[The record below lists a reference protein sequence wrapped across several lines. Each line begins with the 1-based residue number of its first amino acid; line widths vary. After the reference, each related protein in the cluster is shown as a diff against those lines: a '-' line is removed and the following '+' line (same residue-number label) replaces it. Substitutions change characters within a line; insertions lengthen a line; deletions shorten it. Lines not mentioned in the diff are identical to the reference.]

1 MVGGERDTDP
11 AGTVEIT
18 GYLSVSQSTSLQNFW
33 NRGILI
39 LQRLEV
45 DIMLKFLIKLPVRI
59 LFLPILLTLK
69 ILFWVCSEILCLSE
83 WIFSLAGTVLLLLG
97 LYSLIFDAN
106 MQRLA
111 VILIA
116 FLVSPFGLP
125 MLAMKLVF
133 LLGSA
138 GDMIQEIIY

>member
-1 MVGGERDTDP
+1 
-11 AGTVEIT
+11 
-18 GYLSVSQSTSLQNFW
+18 
-33 NRGILI
+33 
-39 LQRLEV
+39 
-45 DIMLKFLIKLPVRI
+45 MLKFLIKLPVRI

>member
-1 MVGGERDTDP
+1 
-11 AGTVEIT
+11 
-18 GYLSVSQSTSLQNFW
+18 
-33 NRGILI
+33 
-39 LQRLEV
+39 
-45 DIMLKFLIKLPVRI
+45 MLKFLIKLPFRI

-69 ILFWVCSEILCLSE
+69 ILCWLCSGILCLSE
-83 WIFSLAGTVLLLLG
+83 WMFSLTSTVLLLLG
-97 LYSLIFDAN
+97 LYSLIFEAN
-106 MQRLA
+106 MQGLA

-138 GDMIQEIIY
+138 GDKIQKIVY